1 MTAKS
6 EDYLEM
12 GKTQTQRQEFLIQEI
27 LNTFSAEVASLETFT
42 PDMSQLPRV
51 VTMFSSL
58 LVENKIRL
66 EVASKI
72 DNNQDW
78 IIGEKSLLERVL
90 SNLSENAWRH
100 SLSNTN
106 VTVTIQL
113 EKESMLFVFDDE
125 GSGVSPEVATSL
137 FQKFT

>member
-1 MTAKS
+1 
-6 EDYLEM
+6 M